1 VSGRR
6 CASVQRR
13 VSGGLPPYFVL
24 NKTVVTQQAPPV
36 PFSHRQ
42 IVIIFT
48 GLMAGLFLAAL
59 DQTIVAT
66 ALPTI
71 VGELGGLDYYSW
83 VVTAYLLSSTVCTPI
98 YGKLSDIYGRRITF
112 QVAVLVFLLGSL
124 LAGIAPGMVELVFAR
139 SVQGVGAGGVMA
151 LTFAVVGDIVSPR
164 QRGRY
169 IGYLAGIWA
178 FASVIGPLAGGFI
191 VDTTT
196 WRWVFLINLPI
207 GLVAFAIISKVLR
220 LPGAT
225 RRTRI
230 DVVGA
235 GLLSLGVSLL
245 LLALVWGGT
254 EYAWRSAVIVG
265 LLICGTLVTGTF
277 VWWENRT
284 EAPLLPL
291 RLFQNR
297 IFSISSGLG
306 FLIGFALFGGV
317 VFLPLFLQVVNG
329 VSATNSG
336 LLILPLTAGIVSG
349 SVGSGRLTTSTG
361 RYRVFPIV
369 GSGLSVVGM
378 YLLSLMH
385 AETPRLVSSAYML
398 ILGLGV
404 GMVLQV
410 SLLAVQNAVEHRDL
424 GIATSSAQFF
434 RSMGGAFGVAIFGAI
449 MNARLLIELPAR
461 IPTDALVGIGGD
473 VMTLLNSP
481 AEIRALPV
489 EVAAGI
495 AVSLE
500 VAIQSVFFW
509 AMPLMV
515 VAFVLSWWL
524 DEIPLRETV
533 GAALPVDGIE

>member
-1 VSGRR
+1 
-6 CASVQRR
+6 
-13 VSGGLPPYFVL
+13 
-24 NKTVVTQQAPPV
+24 VTQQVPPV

-42 IVIIFT
+42 IVIIFA

-98 YGKLSDIYGRRITF
+98 YGKVSDIYGRRITF

-124 LAGIAPGMVELVFAR
+124 LAGVAPGMAELVFAR
-139 SVQGVGAGGVMA
+139 GVQGVGAGGVMA

-196 WRWVFLINLPI
+196 WRWVFLINIPI

-220 LPGAT
+220 LPVGTHQT
-225 RRTRI
+225 RV

-235 GLLSLGVSLL
+235 GLLSVGVSLL

-254 EYAWRSAVIVG
+254 EYVWRSPVIVG
-265 LLICGTLVTGTF
+265 LLVGGVVVTGTF
-277 VWWENRT
+277 VWWEGHT

-291 RLFQNR
+291 RLFRNR

-336 LLILPLTAGIVSG
+336 LLVLPLTAGIVSG

-385 AETPRLVSSAYML
+385 AETPHLVSSTYML

-410 SLLAVQNAVEHRDL
+410 SLLAVQNGVEHRDL

-449 MNARLLIELPAR
+449 MNARLLVELPVR
-461 IPTDALVGIGGD
+461 IPTEALTGISED
-473 VMTLLNSP
+473 VTTLLNSP

-495 AVSLE
+495 AGSLE

-509 AMPLMV
+509 AVPLMV